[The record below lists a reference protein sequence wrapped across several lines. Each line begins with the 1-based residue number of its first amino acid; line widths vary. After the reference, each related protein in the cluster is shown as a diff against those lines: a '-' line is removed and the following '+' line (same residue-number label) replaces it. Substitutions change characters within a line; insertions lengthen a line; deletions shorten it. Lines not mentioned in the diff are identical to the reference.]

1 MVMNDNKKYVKEITN
16 IEDDFAKWYT
26 DIVIKADLADYTDVK
41 GFMAIKP
48 YGFAIWENIQKYVD
62 REFKRVGVK
71 NLYLPLLIPEDLLNK
86 EKDHIEGF
94 APEVAWVTHGG
105 NQKLESR
112 FCIRPTSETMFS
124 NLYAKWVESWRDLPM
139 VYNQWCSVVRWEK
152 ETKPFLRTREF
163 LWQEGHTVHETAK
176 EAQDLTLKMLNIYK
190 KLIETKLA
198 IPVLQGEK
206 SATEKFAGAENT
218 YTVETLMHDGKA
230 LQAGTSHYFGQNFS
244 KPFKIKFIN
253 KNEKEEYA
261 YQTSWGISTRLI
273 GAIIMAH
280 GDNRGL
286 KLPPEIAPIQAI
298 IVPISLSNEDVISKA
313 KELFDVLNK
322 NFRVEIDKRDNY
334 SPGYKFND
342 WEMKGVPVRIEIGP
356 KDILENQCMA
366 VERDTGD
373 KTAINLDNI
382 EDELRKILSN
392 IQKRMFDSC
401 KKNKENRTSSVDNLD
416 EFAEKI
422 NKNQGYIKA
431 MWCGDAKC
439 EAEIRDKTGAKSR
452 CIPFKQEKISDK
464 CVVCGKKAKHL
475 VFWGRQY

>member
-1 MVMNDNKKYVKEITN
+1 LWVQNENCDYKKIRYNETVFNNFKEFSFGHDGLLVIAIEMIKKYPLLVKIINDKFDIIFIDEFQDTNYDVLKVFLDKIAFINTTVGLFGDEMQAIYKDGIGSVKE
-16 IEDDFAKWYT
+16 YT
-26 DIVIKADLADYTDVK
+26 DNRKLVLIEKPANYRCSYEVVDLIKKIRSDKVGIDQEVVLKQNEKESDRHGSVKLYYSIVDKKPVIKSD
-41 GFMAIKP
+41 
-48 YGFAIWENIQKYVD
+48 
-62 REFKRVGVK
+62 
-71 NLYLPLLIPEDLLNK
+71 
-86 EKDHIEGF
+86 
-94 APEVAWVTHGG
+94 
-105 NQKLESR
+105 
-112 FCIRPTSETMFS
+112 
-124 NLYAKWVESWRDLPM
+124 
-139 VYNQWCSVVRWEK
+139 
-152 ETKPFLRTREF
+152 
-163 LWQEGHTVHETAK
+163 
-176 EAQDLTLKMLNIYK
+176 
-190 KLIETKLA
+190 
-198 IPVLQGEK
+198 
-206 SATEKFAGAENT
+206 
-218 YTVETLMHDGKA
+218 
-230 LQAGTSHYFGQNFS
+230 
-244 KPFKIKFIN
+244 

-334 SPGYKFND
+334 STGYKFND

-431 MWCGDAKC
+431 MWCGDEKC

>member
-1 MVMNDNKKYVKEITN
+1 MNNNKNYVKEITN
-16 IEDDFAKWYT
+16 IEDDFAQWYT
-26 DIVIKADLADYTDVK
+26 DIVIKAGLADYVDIK
-41 GFMAIKP
+41 GFMAIRP
-48 YGFAIWENIQKYVD
+48 YGFAIWENIQKYANE
-62 REFKRVGVK
+62 EFKKVGVK

-105 NQKLESR
+105 NQELENR
-112 FCIRPTSETMFS
+112 LCIRPTSETMFS
-124 NLYAKWVESWRDLPM
+124 TLYAKWIESWRDLPM
-139 VYNQWCSVVRWEK
+139 IYNQWCSVVRWEK
-152 ETKPFLRTREF
+152 ETKPFLRSREF

-190 KLIETKLA
+190 RIIERELA

-206 SATEKFAGAENT
+206 SVTEKFAGAENT

-244 KPFKIKFIN
+244 KPFDIKFMN
-253 KNEKEEYA
+253 RNGKEEYV

-273 GAIIMAH
+273 GAVIMAH

-286 KLPPEIAPIQAI
+286 KLPPKIAPIQAI
-298 IVPISLSNEDVISKA
+298 IVPIILSDNTVVEKA
-313 KELFDVLNK
+313 EKLFKILK
-322 NFRVEIDKRDNY
+322 KKFRVEIDQRDNY
-334 SPGYKFND
+334 QVGYKYND

-356 KDILENQCMA
+356 RDIINNQCIF
-366 VERDTGD
+366 VERDTGN
-373 KTAINLDNI
+373 KIVVKLDDVESKLKETLN
-382 EDELRKILSN
+382 N
-392 IQKRMFDSC
+392 IQKRMFDDC
-401 KKNKENRTSSVDNLD
+401 KKNMEDRTSSVDNLD
-416 EFAEKI
+416 DFIEKI
-422 NKNQGYIKA
+422 NKKQGYIKA
-431 MWCGDAKC
+431 MWCGDEKC
-439 EAEIRDKTGAKSR
+439 EAEIKDKTGAKSR

>member
-1 MVMNDNKKYVKEITN
+1 MNDNKNYVREITN

-48 YGFAIWENIQKYVD
+48 YGFAIWENIKEYAD
-62 REFKRVGVK
+62 KEFKKVGVK
-71 NLYLPLLIPEDLLNK
+71 NVYLPLLIPEDLLNK

-105 NQKLESR
+105 AQELENR
-112 FCIRPTSETMFS
+112 FCIRPTSETLFS
-124 NLYAKWVESWRDLPM
+124 NLYGKWVKSWRDLPM
-139 VYNQWCSVVRWEK
+139 VYNQWCSVIRWEK

-163 LWQEGHTVHETAK
+163 LWQEGHTVHDNAEEAK
-176 EAQDLTLKMLNIYK
+176 DLTLKMLSIYRE
-190 KLIETKLA
+190 LIEKKLA

-206 SATEKFAGAENT
+206 TETEKFAGAENT
-218 YTVETLMHDGKA
+218 YTVETLMHDGKI

-244 KPFKIKFIN
+244 RPFKIKFLN
-253 KNEKEEYA
+253 KNEEEEYV

-286 KLPPEIAPIQAI
+286 KLPPEIAPIQVI
-298 IVPISLSNEDVISKA
+298 IVPISLSNEVVTSKA
-313 KELFDVLNK
+313 NELFDVLNK
-322 NFRVEIDKRDNY
+322 SFRVEIDKRDNY

-356 KDILENQCMA
+356 KDVLENQCII

-373 KTAINLDNI
+373 KTAIKLDDI
-382 EDELRKILSN
+382 DPELRKILNN
-392 IQKRMFDSC
+392 IQKRMFDAC
-401 KKNKENRTSSVDNLD
+401 KNNKENRTSSVNSLD
-416 EFAEKI
+416 EFVERI
-422 NKNQGYIKA
+422 NENQGYIKA
-431 MWCGDAKC
+431 MWCGDKEC
-439 EAEIRDKTGAKSR
+439 EAEIREKTGAKSR
-452 CIPFKQEKISDK
+452 CVPFEQEKISDK